1 MFSTRTLNLLILL
14 GMTICVAALIRGYP
28 LPDAQRIDQ
37 AVNMRDA
44 DRLGQTVLG
53 KRPEQ
58 LPPVDPRFET
68 TVAGS
73 HYYVQPIVHYE
84 LDSLIV
90 SLHDSDGF
98 MDFIHSLANDKL
110 NVMDLCLAWGEFTR
124 SGGYSLFHF
133 SNGQFS
139 CSWESGNPEAQQYA
153 GVGGMYLDNY
163 HILSDKP
170 FITKQLRS
178 LHVGD
183 QVHISG
189 FLANYGFAGGPQ
201 MRESSLGRQL
211 VGDKPA
217 GCEVFY
223 VEEVQ
228 IIKRGPGYTFWRP
241 VFWGGVVLTFFLLVF
256 WFKTPYRNPHAR

>member
-14 GMTICVAALIRGYP
+14 GATICVAALIRGYP
-28 LPDAQRIDQ
+28 LPDARRIDA
-37 AVNMRDA
+37 AVNARDA
-44 DRLGQTVLG
+44 DRLSQTVLG
-53 KRPEQ
+53 KRAEE
-58 LPPVDPRFET
+58 LPPITPRFET
-68 TVAGS
+68 SVGGS
-73 HYYVQPIVHYE
+73 RYYIQPIVHYE
-84 LDSLIV
+84 LDSLVV

-110 NVMDLCLAWGEFTR
+110 NVIDLCLAWGEFTR
-124 SGGYSLFHF
+124 TGGYSLFHF

-139 CSWESGNPEAQQYA
+139 CSWESRSPEAQQFA
-153 GVGGMYLDNY
+153 GLGGIYLDNY
-163 HILSDKP
+163 HVLSDKP
-170 FITKQLRS
+170 FVTKQLRA
-178 LHVGD
+178 LHIGD

-201 MRESSLGRQL
+201 MRESSLGRKI

-228 IIKRGPGYTFWRP
+228 VIKRGPGATLWRP
-241 VFWGGVVLTFFLLVF
+241 VFWAGVVVTALLLLL
-256 WFKTPYRNPHAR
+256 WIMTPYRNPDSK